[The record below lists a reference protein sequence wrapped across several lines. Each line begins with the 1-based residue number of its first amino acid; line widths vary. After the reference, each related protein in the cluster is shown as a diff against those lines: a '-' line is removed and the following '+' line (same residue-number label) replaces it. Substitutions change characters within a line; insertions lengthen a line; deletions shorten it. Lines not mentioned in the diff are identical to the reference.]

1 MMNDIVSDSYIAK
14 IDMYDNNMTMTN
26 NKINL
31 EVM

>member
-1 MMNDIVSDSYIAK
+1 MMDDIVSDGYINK
-14 IDMYDNNMTMTN
+14 IDMYDNNMSIKN